1 MSYYAFKV
9 VTDMFEKLKKEVYEA
24 NMLLPEYGLAPF
36 TWGNASAVDRENNV
50 IVIKPSGVPYPDL
63 TWEMMVVVDFNGNVI
78 DSRYN
83 PSSDTLTHI
92 ELYKAFPDIGGAV
105 HTHSKFATAFAQAG
119 KEIPALGTT
128 HADFAYGAV
137 PCTRSLTEEE
147 INSAYEKNTGIVIC
161 EHFRN
166 NNIDA
171 NAVPGVLVHSHGV
184 FAWGKNA
191 VKASENAAT
200 LEIVADMAL
209 HTFML
214 GGNVPSIDSY
224 LLDKHYLRKHGANA
238 YYGQGK

>member
-1 MSYYAFKV
+1 
-9 VTDMFEKLKKEVYEA
+9 MFDQLKREVYEA

-36 TWGNASAVDRENNV
+36 TWGNASGVDRNNNI

-63 TWEMMVVVDFNGNVI
+63 KWDMMVVVDFDGNVI

-83 PSSDTLTHI
+83 PSSDTFTHI

-119 KEIPALGTT
+119 IPIIPLGTT
-128 HADFAYGAV
+128 HADFCYGAI
-137 PCTRSLTEEE
+137 PCTRCLTEEE
-147 INSAYEKNTGIVIC
+147 INTAYEKNTGVVIC
-161 EHFRN
+161 NHFKDN
-166 NNIDA
+166 NLDA

-184 FAWGKNA
+184 FTWGKTP
-191 VKASENAAT
+191 VKAAENAAT

-214 GGNVPSIDSY
+214 GTDTPEIDSY